1 MRILLIVTGLIDAAF
16 VVFQLLFGMHMARFA
31 GQIGEPALGNLQTL
45 GAGATLTLLF
55 LAFALLVRGRE
66 VMGTWLGAGVL
77 TLGIFVFASRALAEF
92 VWLNGDLKIA
102 AACIA
107 LALMHLVL
115 FFGVRVTRPIT

>member
-16 VVFQLLFGMHMARFA
+16 VAFHIMLGLQMTHWAGVAPPVRGLLEAYN
-31 GQIGEPALGNLQTL
+31 LGSAMT
-45 GAGATLTLLF
+45 
-55 LAFALLVRGRE
+55 LAFLGYALLVRGRE
-66 VMGTWLGAGVL
+66 TLGTGLGAGVL
-77 TLGIFVFASRALAEF
+77 ALGTFAFASRALAEF
-92 VWLNGDLKIA
+92 VWLNGNLTIA